1 MVWKPPNQMR
11 SIPSTTA
18 RSFTASRGIRFTY
31 IFRSTPFCILLTT
44 AFMFV
49 TGDTFGRLT
58 FAALVAFFCV
68 VCILNIRRIR
78 KISFVIDDQKR
89 VLFVH
94 NYFGYREIEFDSIDG
109 YRVISSM
116 MGNRIQGPKQD
127 TAGLPI
133 IFYGLNRRVDVTAAL
148 FTPDNL
154 SAVNAL
160 MDLMKQLKVD
170 LM

>member
-1 MVWKPPNQMR
+1 
-11 SIPSTTA
+11 
-18 RSFTASRGIRFTY
+18 
-31 IFRSTPFCILLTT
+31 
-44 AFMFV
+44 
-49 TGDTFGRLT
+49 
-58 FAALVAFFCV
+58 
-68 VCILNIRRIR
+68 
-78 KISFVIDDQKR
+78 
-89 VLFVH
+89 
-94 NYFGYREIEFDSIDG
+94 
-109 YRVISSM
+109 M